1 MTCVVAYFALKQK
14 KADKSADAEATGF
27 AHKANP
33 TTEALLK
40 TIPSKLKNIF
50 FQQAGKRLLVFSCY
64 FKRNIV

>member
-40 TIPSKLKNIF
+40 TIPPKLKNIF
-50 FQQAGKRLLVFSCY
+50 FNKPASVCLFFLAISKE
-64 FKRNIV
+64 I